1 MYPSR
6 NADAKGTE
14 PEFQSFAKAGGLL
27 SGLCPDDWEESSYK
41 IDYRS
46 LYRAGFRLAAFDI
59 DNTLVRHNAP
69 ADEKSGKLF
78 RELREMGFAV
88 CLISNNREPRVKSFA
103 DAVNAFYVFK
113 AGKPSGRGYLEAC
126 GKAGCRV
133 SEMIFV
139 GDQIFTDIW
148 GARRAGA
155 RCILVNPIHPAEEI
169 QIILKRRL
177 EWLVLAVYRRGLK
190 RMGKKNIPSIGFQ
203 EKK

>member
-1 MYPSR
+1 M
-6 NADAKGTE
+6 
-14 PEFQSFAKAGGLL
+14 
-27 SGLCPDDWEESSYK
+27 
-41 IDYRS
+41 DYRGW
-46 LYRAGFRLAAFDI
+46 YEKGKRALLFDI
-59 DNTLVRHNAP
+59 DNTLVPHGAP
-69 ADEKSGKLF
+69 ADEKAIALF
-78 RELREMGFAV
+78 RELYAIGYQV

-169 QIILKRRL
+169 QIILLQAK
-177 EWLVLAVYRRGLK
+177 LK
-190 RMGKKNIPSIGFQ
+190 QRVTLGCAH
-203 EKK
+203 